1 MKRIDHPNIIK
12 LIDVYE
18 TENSLELLLE
28 YVPNGSLFQRM
39 KEQDRLSESVVKNYA
54 IDIVKAVKYLH
65 SFP

>member
-1 MKRIDHPNIIK
+1 MQRIDHPNIIK

-18 TENSLELLLE
+18 TESSLELLLE
-28 YVPNGSLFQRM
+28 YVPNGSLFERM

-54 IDIVKAVKYLH
+54 MDIVKAVKYLH